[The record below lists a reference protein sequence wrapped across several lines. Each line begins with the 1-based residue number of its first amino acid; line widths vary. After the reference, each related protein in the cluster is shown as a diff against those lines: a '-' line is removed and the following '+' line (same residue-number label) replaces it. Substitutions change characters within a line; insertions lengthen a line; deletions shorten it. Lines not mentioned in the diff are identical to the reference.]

1 MKEIILKYKDKA
13 VYLISMMLF
22 VVISY
27 MSVKYCNAGHSYE
40 QDLPFRVACI
50 SIALIVLI
58 NLPLK
63 DTLTVWSVIWIPIC
77 YFITHVGY
85 EKHWIP
91 DNCDYQFVELIR
103 LGKLVALT
111 WGLMII
117 AVIKNIVRED
127 LVRKFLAWINEA
139 GRLKKTVALLWI
151 LYAAVLTVI
160 NPGYE
165 YVIVFTIGFPAA
177 LVACREKEKAK
188 ALLNAYLDGM
198 LLCFLILSV
207 KSMLHRPYDT
217 ERYLFYFSN
226 ENMAGM
232 YLSVIMITM
241 VYRLGKAWAMAK
253 SRLRTLFLIAGH
265 LLIVWTGVLVMF
277 NYTRTYLLGMGFSL
291 FVYFC
296 VRLFVHREKK
306 AFLLRFFLPVILII
320 VCFYPGYLTL
330 RYLPAFSNDP
340 VYFTGE
346 WGNDTRVQPDDPIDS
361 PHYTSI
367 KRYLRLA
374 FGKLGIS
381 LDLDDGE
388 QREEQSSFV
397 EIEEDRDVSNG
408 RMFVWKNFLQRMN
421 IRGHYPGHIVL
432 DGDWVIYHAHNTYF
446 QNMFQFGIP
455 VGLFFGL
462 LILLTYIFAVISFA
476 KKRSGSFA
484 MLAMGNM
491 MVAMLTE
498 WSGHPAYPF
507 GMFLLLTL
515 LCLVFTK
522 TADEKADDK
531 ADGSSEVAEGK

>member
-1 MKEIILKYKDKA
+1 MKETILKYKDKA
-13 VYLISMMLF
+13 VYLISVILF
-22 VVISY
+22 MVISY

-40 QDLPFRVACI
+40 QDVPFRVICI
-50 SIALIVLI
+50 CIALIALI
-58 NLPLK
+58 HFPLK
-63 DTLTVWSVIWIPIC
+63 DTLTVWSVIWLPIC
-77 YFITHVGY
+77 YVITHIGY

-91 DNCDYQFVELIR
+91 DNCDYQFVDLIR

-117 AVIKNIVRED
+117 ALIKNIVRED
-127 LVRKFLAWINEA
+127 LVRRFLAWLSEA
-139 GRLKKTVALLWI
+139 DRFKKAVALLWI
-151 LYAAVLTVI
+151 FYAAVLTVI

-165 YVIVFTIGFPAA
+165 YVIVFTIGFPAV
-177 LVACREKEKAK
+177 LVACRDRERGR
-188 ALLNAYLDGM
+188 ALFNAYLDGM
-198 LLCFLILSV
+198 LLCFLLLSV

-232 YLSVIMITM
+232 YFSVIMITM
-241 VYRLGKAWAMAK
+241 VYRLEKAWDMER
-253 SRLRTLFLIAGH
+253 SRLRTVFLIAGH
-265 LLIVWTGVLVMF
+265 LLIVWTGVLIIF

-296 VRLFVHREKK
+296 VRLFIHKGKK
-306 AFLLRFFLPVILII
+306 KFLLHFFLPVILILL
-320 VCFYPGYLTL
+320 CAYPGYLTI
-330 RYLPAFSNDP
+330 RYLPAYSNDP

-346 WGNDTRVQPDDPIDS
+346 WGNDTRVQPDDPVDS

-367 KRYLRLA
+367 NRYLRLA

-388 QREEQSSFV
+388 QREEQTTFV

-408 RMFVWKNFLQRMN
+408 RLFVWKNFLQRMN

-455 VGLFFGL
+455 VGILFGL
-462 LILLTYIFAVISFA
+462 LILLTYIYAAISFA
-476 KKRSGSFA
+476 KKRNGSFA
-484 MLAMGNM
+484 MLALGNM
-491 MVAMLTE
+491 MVGMLTE

-507 GMFLLLTL
+507 GMFLLLAFS
-515 LCLVFTK
+515 CLVFTK
-522 TADEKADDK
+522 NADEKVKDK
-531 ADGSSEVAEGK
+531 ADGSGKVAE